1 MFRPRF
7 ITFIFTIV
15 SLLTI
20 PFSAGGFSLDVYSE
34 KSVLAEGRWI
44 KISVDKD
51 GLYCISASRLKS
63 WGFSDPD
70 KVVIRG
76 YGGQRQT
83 DILKQSTY
91 IDDLPAVQTVQTK
104 KGIVFYGIG
113 SGKWEESTEKDRYYY
128 QQNDYSAVGYYF
140 VGLRNDGE
148 EPRDIPQIDAS
159 KINVTPATSYMCRL
173 HHEIEQIP
181 VSGEAGPLLL
191 GEDLRSTQSRS
202 FKFNAPDIVEGEM
215 ASIQSSVISNTTGGG
230 SIAFSYNGT
239 PLKANSTDKVEVTSG
254 KYVNG
259 VETVSRHSFNLETA
273 DNPDAIVIGL
283 QFTPNGKVSSA
294 HLNYISV
301 NYTRKLRLPKES
313 QFAFDTRSI
322 AGKLECG
329 NSEIT
334 LWDVTDPLNICSI
347 NGTASDGV
355 YTWQRNNT
363 SLRTYAAFTADATF
377 PEPKVTGNVK
387 NQNLHAH
394 SGYDMVI
401 VSPAAYHSQAQ
412 RLARFHAESADSMS
426 VAIVTPDEIYN
437 EFSSGAC
444 DVGGIRRYFKMLYD
458 RGNATG
464 RPLRYAI
471 LLGRMTLDNRGISAY
486 APSYPTIPAW
496 MPQKAATSLSDNT
509 GFCSD
514 DIMAMLG
521 DGSGNNLGSDKLSIA
536 IGRMP
541 VTSEKDARN
550 IIDKTLEYASKS
562 KKTAWKHR
570 FMFLADDEDM
580 AIHLEQTENML
591 QQYQLS
597 GGGNILP
604 RKIYIDAYDFRN
616 GTYPEARESMY
627 RMLDEGVVWWNFIG
641 HASPTGWTGEG
652 MLSYSDLNSLYL
664 RHWPFI
670 YAATCDFL
678 RMDSRSV
685 SGGELLY
692 SERFGGAIGMISA
705 IRPVYISDNG
715 KYSDAIA
722 RAIAR
727 TDKRGRILT
736 PGEIYRQAKNDIR
749 DNDGKPLT
757 DKNRLRFV
765 FVGDPA
771 LPLAMP
777 SNSVIIES
785 INGTDA
791 SDTDAQPT
799 LAALQKGKISGRVAG
814 PDGQC
819 IESMNGVILIDIFDA
834 ERTITT
840 NGRGEEGKVKNFED
854 IGQRIY
860 TGSTTVKNGRFTIDV
875 AMPAELSQ
883 NFRPAAMSLYAYST
897 EDNTEAVG
905 LFRDFYVYGYDET
918 VAPDTSAPVIESLVL
933 NHSDFR
939 SGDAVNESPMLIAQ
953 LRDDVGINISSAG
966 VGHQLTAIL
975 DGNKT
980 YTGLSDYYIPSADG
994 SPSGVLNY
1002 PIEGLQKGP
1011 HTLALRVWDT
1021 SGNAAEKTIEF
1032 NVAEGLAPKIY
1043 DVYSDANPASTGANF
1058 YLRHNQPD
1066 NMVTVTVTV
1075 YNLIGKPVW
1084 SGTQSGRS
1092 DMFLSVPVSWDLC
1105 DFSGRRVGRGIYIYR
1120 ATITSDGMS
1129 FETSSRRIAVTS
1141 R

>member
-1 MFRPRF
+1 MFRPRY
-7 ITFIFTIV
+7 ITLLFTIV
-15 SLLTI
+15 SLLAI
-20 PFSAGGFSLDVYSE
+20 SFNARGFNLDVYTE
-34 KSVLAEGRWI
+34 NSVLAKGRWI
-44 KISVDKD
+44 KISVEKD
-51 GLYCISASRLKS
+51 GLYCIPITRLKA
-63 WGFSDPD
+63 WGFSEPE

-76 YGGQRQT
+76 YGGRRQT
-83 DILKQSTY
+83 DVLKQNSY
-91 IDDLPAVQTVQTK
+91 IDDLPAIQTIQTK

-113 SGKWEESTEKDRYYY
+113 AGKWEESSEKERYYFL
-128 QQNDYSAVGYYF
+128 QNDYSDAGYYF
-140 VGLRNDGE
+140 VGLRDESE
-148 EPRDIPQIDAS
+148 EPREIPHTDAKDISA
-159 KINVTPATSYMCRL
+159 KPATTYMCRL
-173 HHEIEQIP
+173 HHELEKIP
-181 VSGEAGPLLL
+181 VPGEAGPLIL
-191 GEDLRSTQSRS
+191 GEDIKTTPNRI
-202 FKFNAPDIVEGEM
+202 FKFDAPDIVDGGEAWM
-215 ASIQSSVISNTTGGG
+215 QSSVISNSSSSAMLT
-230 SIAFSYNGT
+230 FSYNS
-239 PLKANSTDKVEVTSG
+239 KALAANQSDNIVATSG

-259 VETVSRHSFNLETA
+259 VETISRHTFILSES
-273 DNPDAIVIGL
+273 DNPGSINIGL
-283 QFTPNGKVSSA
+283 QFTANGKVSSA
-294 HLNYISV
+294 NVNYISV
-301 NYTRKLRLPKES
+301 NYTRKLKLPKES
-313 QFAFDTRSI
+313 YLVFCSGSTAN
-322 AGKLECG
+322 KLECS
-329 NSEIT
+329 NDIT
-334 LWDVTDPLNICSI
+334 LWDVTDPLNIISI
-347 NGTASDGV
+347 EGSATDGA
-355 YTWQRNNT
+355 YIWQRNGN
-363 SLRTYAAFTADATF
+363 SLRSYTAFSADAIL
-377 PEPKVTGNVK
+377 PEPKVKGNIS

-401 VSPAAYHSQAQ
+401 VSPAAFKSQAR
-412 RLARFHAESADSMS
+412 RLADFHTKGIDSMAVS
-426 VAIVTPDEIYN
+426 IVTPEEIYN

-458 RGNATG
+458 RGKTSG

-486 APSYPTIPAW
+486 APGYPTIPSW

-514 DIMAMLG
+514 DIMAMLE
-521 DGSGNNLGSDKLSIA
+521 DGSGYNLGTDKLSIA
-536 IGRMP
+536 IGRIP

-550 IIDKTLEYASKS
+550 IVDKTLDYASKS

-580 AIHLEQTENML
+580 AIHLEQTESML
-591 QQYQLS
+591 NQYQLS
-597 GGGNILP
+597 GGTNMLP
-604 RKIYIDAYDFRN
+604 RKIYTDAYDFRN
-616 GTYPEARESMY
+616 GTYPEAREEMY
-627 RMLDEGVVWWNFIG
+627 RTLDEGVVWWNFIG
-641 HASPTGWTGEG
+641 HASPTGWTGEA

-678 RMDSRSV
+678 RMDSRSI

-692 SERFGGAIGMISA
+692 TERYGGAIGMISA
-705 IRPVYISDNG
+705 IRPVYISDNA

-727 TDKRGRILT
+727 TDAKGRILT

-749 DNDGKPLT
+749 DTDGAPMA
-757 DKNRLRFV
+757 DKNRLRYV

-777 SNSVIIES
+777 SNSIYIDS
-785 INGTDA
+785 INGIST
-791 SDTDAQPT
+791 SDPDTQPT
-799 LAALQKGKISGRVAG
+799 LAALQMGKISGHVADPYG
-814 PDGQC
+814 NC
-819 IESMNGVILIDIFDA
+819 IDNMNGVMMIDIFDA

-840 NGRGEEGKVKNFED
+840 NGRGEGKIKNFED
-854 IGQRIY
+854 IGKRIY
-860 TGSTTVKNGRFTIDV
+860 TGSTAVTNGRFTLDV
-875 AMPAELSQ
+875 AMPAELTQ

-905 LFRDFYVYGYDET
+905 MFRNFYVYGYDET
-918 VAPDTSAPVIESLVL
+918 VDPDTSSPVIESLVL

-939 SGDAVNESPMLIAQ
+939 NGDAVNDSPMLIAQ

-966 VGHQLTAIL
+966 VGHQITAIL
-975 DGNKT
+975 DGNRT
-980 YTGLSDYYIPSADG
+980 YTGLSDYYTPAVDG

-1002 PIEGLQKGP
+1002 PIEGLHKGS

-1043 DVYSDANPASTGANF
+1043 DVYSDANPASTSANF

-1105 DFSGRRVGRGIYIYR
+1105 DYSGRRVDRGIYLYR
-1120 ATITSDGMS
+1120 ATITSDGKT
-1129 FETSSRRIAVTS
+1129 FETTSRRIAVTS